1 MSRKPFYDHEC
12 RRLRACQVLLMSLYG
27 FRREAQTSLAS
38 LDAGGVHPENPREL
52 LDVPHILRKLK
63 MRRYEGHFFDQKA
76 RAFQSAISLT
86 RLHQTGLREKK
97 RNLAA
102 SISDPSWRR
111 LLVALSCCGARDGAS
126 RPVLWPFPQRSP
138 HWPGSHH
145 RAHRHQLK
153 ALYPGAATE

>member
-63 MRRYEGHFFDQKA
+63 MRRYEGHFSDRKA
-76 RAFQSAISLT
+76 RAFQSAISLP
-86 RLHQTGLREKK
+86 RLHQMWFNRTQKEILLPATRRG
-97 RNLAA
+97 
-102 SISDPSWRR
+102 DVCWWR
-111 LLVALSCCGARDGAS
+111 
-126 RPVLWPFPQRSP
+126 
-138 HWPGSHH
+138 
-145 RAHRHQLK
+145 
-153 ALYPGAATE
+153 